1 MLERIIDIAQDGAR
15 LSVADRRLVIEQGG
29 ERKASIPLD
38 EMGALVI
45 SHPAVVLTQPVLA
58 GLAEAGAPVI
68 VCDAKC
74 LPAGMMLPIA
84 GHHLQAE
91 RLAQQIQASAP
102 TGKQAWKQ
110 IVQAKIRAQARL
122 LHDLYGDDHG
132 LTAMAGRVRS
142 GDPDNLEGQAS
153 RRYWPALF
161 GNPGFRRDRDLP
173 DQNKNLN
180 YGYAV
185 LRAIV
190 ARAVCAAG
198 LHPALGIHHHNRY
211 DAFAL
216 ADDLMEPFRPLVDR
230 AVVAW
235 VRANDPLADLSP
247 QAKAALIQPLMA
259 RYPVKDEERPLFDIA
274 ARAAV
279 SLTRVFA
286 GAANALVLP
295 DF

>member
-1 MLERIIDIAQDGAR
+1 
-15 LSVADRRLVIEQGG
+15 
-29 ERKASIPLD
+29 
-38 EMGALVI
+38 
-45 SHPAVVLTQPVLA
+45 
-58 GLAEAGAPVI
+58 
-68 VCDAKC
+68 
-74 LPAGMMLPIA
+74 
-84 GHHLQAE
+84 
-91 RLAQQIQASAP
+91 
-102 TGKQAWKQ
+102 
-110 IVQAKIRAQARL
+110 
-122 LHDLYGDDHG
+122 
-132 LTAMAGRVRS
+132 MAGRVRS

-161 GNPGFRRDRDLP
+161 DNPGFRRDRDLP

-286 GAANALVLP
+286 GTANALVLP